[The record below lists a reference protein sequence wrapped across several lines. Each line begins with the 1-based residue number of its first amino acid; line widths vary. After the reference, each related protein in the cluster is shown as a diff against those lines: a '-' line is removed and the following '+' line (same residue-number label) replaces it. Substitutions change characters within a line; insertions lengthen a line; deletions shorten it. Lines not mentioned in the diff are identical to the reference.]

1 MKRAL
6 LPPLAILA
14 AVLAFSLW
22 SGSAVRADSLR
33 WRQQLEQAEAL
44 AQQENWAAAA
54 ETLSGSYRDWSGQQ
68 KKLHILL
75 RHDVIDDAEAMYLR
89 AMAFAATEEP
99 NEFRAELADLRSQL
113 RLLAELEQFS
123 LKNVL

>member
-6 LPPLAILA
+6 LPPLGMLAIL
-14 AVLAFSLW
+14 LAFSLW
-22 SGSAVRADSLR
+22 TGGTIRTDTLR
-33 WRQQLEQAEAL
+33 WRQQLQQADVL
-44 AQQENWAAAA
+44 AQQEDWPAAAA
-54 ETLSGSYRDWSGQQ
+54 HLADSYRDWSHQQ

-75 RHDVIDDAEAMYLR
+75 RHDAIDNAEAMYLR
-89 AMAFAATEEP
+89 AMAFAATREP
-99 NEFRAELADLRSQL
+99 NEFRAELAGLCSQL